1 MQHVGE
7 VPASAEACVRKA
19 KWEQVRVFQLT
30 GGTLGPVRIV
40 LHVAGTYSRRWRART
55 RSSGAAQTAA
65 RRDHDKQDD
74 DLPTAVWDGR
84 LPRRAEGRSAT
95 VRALRGAY
103 NKHHRND
110 EV

>member
-1 MQHVGE
+1 MLQG
-7 VPASAEACVRKA
+7 
-19 KWEQVRVFQLT
+19 
-30 GGTLGPVRIV
+30 
-40 LHVAGTYSRRWRART
+40 GTYSRWWRART

-74 DLPTAVWDGR
+74 DLPTAARNGALHGTR
-84 LPRRAEGRSAT
+84 KEGRGAN

-103 NKHHRND
+103 NKHHRDD